1 MNYGSMEG
9 VADMKN
15 DQFIEELRIIGIS
28 KGSQSWQDYEK
39 GKKYIANTK
48 PPEKYTMYIRA
59 LAQYLA
65 L

>member
-1 MNYGSMEG
+1 
-9 VADMKN
+9 MKN